1 MKIKPTSKFITDQV
15 VADGE
20 AIVLVG
26 TRLTESLQ
34 RERSIR
40 RHEIKGHRTFKNTPL
55 NPNTFTYAP
64 IKELMLEE
72 VGGL

>member
-26 TRLTESLQ
+26 TRLTESHIF
-34 RERSIR
+34 RSKMVENRIS
-40 RHEIKGHRTFKNTPL
+40 
-55 NPNTFTYAP
+55 A
-64 IKELMLEE
+64 
-72 VGGL
+72 